1 MIDPF
6 PSVTIVVPTYNA
18 EETIGPLLESLLHL
32 DYPTYDII
40 IVNDGSKDRTR
51 EIVERYPVRLI
62 NQPNRGASAARG
74 AGLQAASSEIV
85 AYVDSDVTVTPDW
98 LRGLVRPFSDE
109 TVGAT
114 TGRTVFLRNEKCTSW
129 LRSMDIERRNAG
141 RGTFTRL
148 ANGPNSAFR
157 RSLLL
162 EIGGFDPNWFHAEDT
177 EVSYRI
183 WRRGYRIRYVPEAV
197 VNHIPEQDW
206 RTFSKKRYRDAK
218 AFTRMLR
225 RYSRSAILEDDFV
238 TFGMKIQPPLFLV
251 LIMAAVVAALLQL
264 TPFGHP
270 ALVVVAGLFLLSL
283 LLNLP
288 EVFALARASGRVA
301 FFFRG
306 LGLSLLR
313 GFAWGVGLGVGG
325 MRQFVLG

>member
-1 MIDPF
+1 
-6 PSVTIVVPTYNA
+6 
-18 EETIGPLLESLLHL
+18 
-32 DYPTYDII
+32 
-40 IVNDGSKDRTR
+40 
-51 EIVERYPVRLI
+51 
-62 NQPNRGASAARG
+62 
-74 AGLQAASSEIV
+74 
-85 AYVDSDVTVTPDW
+85 
-98 LRGLVRPFSDE
+98 
-109 TVGAT
+109 
-114 TGRTVFLRNEKCTSW
+114 
-129 LRSMDIERRNAG
+129 
-141 RGTFTRL
+141 
-148 ANGPNSAFR
+148 
-157 RSLLL
+157 
-162 EIGGFDPNWFHAEDT
+162 
-177 EVSYRI
+177 
-183 WRRGYRIRYVPEAV
+183 
-197 VNHIPEQDW
+197 
-206 RTFSKKRYRDAK
+206 
-218 AFTRMLR
+218 MLR